1 MENLYVGKHRALSRK
16 VTWSF
21 RLGYKIGWTSIK
33 PNIKHWLWIKKLSN
47 HCLHTGELNT
57 AYMIGAGQNVK
68 AQSLLFTYSTCIY
81 FNNKTKQ
88 QHHIISTL
96 HINNK

>member
-33 PNIKHWLWIKKLSN
+33 PNIKHWLWI
-47 HCLHTGELNT
+47 
-57 AYMIGAGQNVK
+57 
-68 AQSLLFTYSTCIY
+68 
-81 FNNKTKQ
+81 
-88 QHHIISTL
+88 
-96 HINNK
+96 